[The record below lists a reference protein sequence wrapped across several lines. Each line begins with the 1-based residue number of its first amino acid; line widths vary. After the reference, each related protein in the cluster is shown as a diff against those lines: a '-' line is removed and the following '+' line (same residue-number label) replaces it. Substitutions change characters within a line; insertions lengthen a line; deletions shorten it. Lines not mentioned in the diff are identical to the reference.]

1 MKPATNSAPCVSFYM
16 VTSARTD
23 GHGRRPEEVLSMR
36 DCCAMFGCAFLMA
49 CAIAVLSAAAPV
61 LLVPLII
68 GLLLIRWAQ
77 HQMDGCNRDE

>member
-1 MKPATNSAPCVSFYM
+1 
-16 VTSARTD
+16 
-23 GHGRRPEEVLSMR
+23 MR

-77 HQMDGCNRDE
+77 HQMDGRNRDE